1 MNDLVSWLKEL
12 AVFIVICETI
22 LSFTPNAVY
31 KRYIKPFVGLIM
43 LLRIT
48 SFLFGAV
55 EIDWNQRI
63 NEIFTDY
70 EQSVN
75 CYLENASI
83 VKQEDAVTE
92 RLNEV
97 TQEYGAEHPG
107 DIEKMLEME
116 ENIILNEDITI
127 IEDIVISP
135 IKIGEIE

>member
-83 VKQEDAVTE
+83 VKLEDAVTE